1 MSKKKKVETITVM
14 SGYDKALSERERF
27 NPYQTGTGEV
37 VSEKYKGRKGR
48 KAQRD
53 KKELWEVD

>member
-1 MSKKKKVETITVM
+1 MSKKKIEKIKVIDSIEATISQM
-14 SGYDKALSERERF
+14 PRY
-27 NPYQTGTGEV
+27 NPHQTGTGEV

-53 KKELWEVD
+53 KKELWERED